1 MKTINKL
8 NKCNNSDRVLTIQH
22 PEIQSISV
30 KDFQRKSLI
39 QEDDLLRNLGF
50 LRL

>member
-1 MKTINKL
+1 MKTINRL
-8 NKCNNSDRVLTIQH
+8 NKCNNSNRALATWH

-39 QEDDLLRNLGF
+39 QEDDLLLKGG
-50 LRL
+50 LTC